1 MVRPAIA
8 GHFVIGPLC
17 ACWPTMVPRQ
27 GQIELAG
34 CTKAISP
41 GNYSELGASLE
52 GLDCVSSGI
61 PRPFAER
68 SMISGSSTFLHDPGR
83 PSDFPELRGAVR
95 PHAFGWPTLF
105 PVRYLW
111 SLHRWEGQCMGAVVE
126 PRKRPHCLMCF
137 GYGETKNFKIKNALF
152 RECWT
157 RTYELQRHR
166 HAYRWGWH
174 HVKAKSCH

>member
-1 MVRPAIA
+1 MSRRPCMFPPVTAA
-8 GHFVIGPLC
+8 QFVIAPLC

-68 SMISGSSTFLHDPGR
+68 SMISGSSTFLHGSPGHCGPFR
-83 PSDFPELRGAVR
+83 HWPSMRLLAHYGPPAGTDRTWR
-95 PHAFGWPTLF
+95 
-105 PVRYLW
+105 
-111 SLHRWEGQCMGAVVE
+111 LHQSHLG
-126 PRKRPHCLMCF
+126 
-137 GYGETKNFKIKNALF
+137 GELF
-152 RECWT
+152 RAW
-157 RTYELQRHR
+157 RL
-166 HAYRWGWH
+166 A
-174 HVKAKSCH
+174 

>member
-68 SMISGSSTFLHDPGR
+68 SMISGSSTFLHGSPGR
-83 PSDFPELRGAVR
+83 CVPFRHLPSMCLLAHYGPPAGTDRTCR
-95 PHAFGWPTLF
+95 
-105 PVRYLW
+105 
-111 SLHRWEGQCMGAVVE
+111 LHQSHFAG
-126 PRKRPHCLMCF
+126 K
-137 GYGETKNFKIKNALF
+137 LF
-152 RECWT
+152 RAW
-157 RTYELQRHR
+157 RVL
-166 HAYRWGWH
+166 A
-174 HVKAKSCH
+174 

>member
-1 MVRPAIA
+1 MSVPP
-8 GHFVIGPLC
+8 GPIRCPQSAARKTPQQRVFQQSRGILSGDFLG
-17 ACWPTMVPRQ
+17 T
-27 GQIELAG
+27 ELAANSEHLGHQFG
-34 CTKAISP
+34 CRRRPLRGTCRHDAD
-41 GNYSELGASLE
+41 ERC
-52 GLDCVSSGI
+52 DHSGI
-61 PRPFAER
+61 ERIVLRQNPTRPRK
-68 SMISGSSTFLHDPGR
+68 LY
-83 PSDFPELRGAVR
+83 
-95 PHAFGWPTLF
+95 FGWPTVF